1 LGLIIMASSK
11 PEIQVTWS
19 GADSKTVSA
28 ATIQW
33 SDPVAF
39 NVEDFEASVQVS
51 ADNAGTAASGDVCNV
66 YAAYTTG
73 DNLGDTGND
82 FDTDKHAAWLMQLD
96 TYSTNG
102 EDPARKSAPV
112 RTGATG
118 FRLGVQCPQAGT
130 RSIVV
135 RARLATH
142 RAQ

>member
-1 LGLIIMASSK
+1 MASTK
-11 PEIQVTWS
+11 PETQLTWS
-19 GADSKTVSA
+19 AAASATVASA
-28 ATIQW
+28 SIVW

-51 ADNAGTAASGDVCNV
+51 ADNTGTPASGDVCNV
-66 YAAYTTG
+66 FVAYHSG
-73 DNLGDTGND
+73 DILGDSGAD
-82 FDTDKHAAWLMQLD
+82 FDTDKHAQFLMQLD

-118 FRLGVQCPQAGT
+118 YRLGVQCPQAAT
-130 RSIVV
+130 RSITV
-135 RARLATH
+135 RARMTTH